1 MIHYAQCKQIVSR
14 RWRKMDLRTSSANH
28 DIFAAFE
35 KYSDMH
41 VELKAA
47 LFFFC
52 FFFKPQDEKDT
63 CSSDP
68 HFFFFLKFFFR
79 NLKPEN
85 FYIHNHSL

>member
-47 LFFFC
+47 LFFF
-52 FFFKPQDEKDT
+52 FLKPQDEKDT

-68 HFFFFLKFFFR
+68 HFFFFF
-79 NLKPEN
+79 
-85 FYIHNHSL
+85 